1 MKKENSYK
9 DNSVLLL
16 EKGKKGVF
24 YMVFGRFGIVLISL
38 LIQFVL
44 LFSAFRFLSHY
55 VHLLLGGVVI
65 FNVISF
71 LYLLNTENNP
81 SVKITWLM
89 LFTVIPA
96 LGIFLYIFV
105 RLDIGHRAVKDR
117 LVHLQ
122 KHTETFTKD
131 NEELLQQLKQENKEV
146 FNIASYIRRTGSFP
160 TYTNTKVN
168 YYPIGEEQFE
178 EIIKQ
183 LKQARKFIFLEY
195 FIIDEGYM
203 WGRILSILAQKVKE
217 GVEVRV
223 MYDGTC
229 EFAKL
234 PRSYP
239 RKLRNLGIKCKV
251 FSPIMP
257 FVSTHYNYRDHRK
270 ILVIDGRVAFNGG
283 INLADEY
290 INRIRVFGH
299 WKDTGI
305 MLEGPAVDNFTLMFL
320 EMWNIDEREED
331 DYSKWI
337 NQFEEPLL
345 ENNDR
350 EGIAEEET
358 STRGY
363 VIPYGD
369 DPLDGEHVGKLVY
382 MDIINHAKDY
392 VHIMTPYLILDGE
405 METALIFAAK
415 RGVDVK
421 LILPHIPD
429 KAYAFALA
437 KTHYKALL
445 KGGVKIYEYTPGF
458 VHAKTFV
465 SDDTKAVVGTI
476 NLDYRSLY
484 HHFECA
490 TYLYDMPAIMDIKQD
505 IQETLKVCQQIKLED
520 LKQEKLSMV
529 IMGKVL
535 KVLAPLM

>member
-9 DNSVLLL
+9 ENGVLLL
-16 EKGKKGVF
+16 EKGKKGMF

-38 LIQFVL
+38 LVQFFI
-44 LFSAFRFLSHY
+44 LFSIFKFLGEY
-55 VHLLLGGVVI
+55 MYFLFGGVVI
-65 FNVISF
+65 FNVASF
-71 LYLLNTENNP
+71 LYLLNTDNNP
-81 SVKITWLM
+81 TVKITWLT
-89 LFTVIPA
+89 LWTVIPT

-105 RLDIGHRAVKDR
+105 KLDIGHRAVKAR
-117 LVHLQ
+117 LKRLQ
-122 KHTETFTKD
+122 KHTEKFVKD
-131 NEELLQQLKQENKEV
+131 DQAILEELNRDNKEV
-146 FNIASYIRRTGSFP
+146 ANIASYIRSTGSFP
-160 TYTNTKVN
+160 AYNQTKVT
-168 YYPIGEEQFE
+168 YYPIGESQFE
-178 EIIKQ
+178 EMLKQ
-183 LKQARKFIFLEY
+183 LEQAKKFIFLEY
-195 FIIDEGYM
+195 FIVDEGYM
-203 WGRILSILAQKVKE
+203 WGRILNILAQKVKE
-217 GVEVRV
+217 GVEVRM

-234 PRSYP
+234 PRSYSK
-239 RKLRNLGIKCKV
+239 KLRALGIKCKV

-257 FVSTHYNYRDHRK
+257 MVSTHYNYRDHRK
-270 ILVIDGRVAFNGG
+270 ILVIDGKVAFNGG

-290 INRIRVFGH
+290 INRIDLFGH

-305 MLEGPAVDNFTLMFL
+305 MVKGPAVDSFTLMFL
-320 EMWNIDEREED
+320 EMWNIDEKQED

-337 NQFEEPLL
+337 GLA
-345 ENNDR
+345 DR
-350 EGIAEEET
+350 QISSEET
-358 STRGY
+358 NYSGY

-382 MDIINHAKDY
+382 MDILNHAEDY

-415 RGVDVK
+415 RGVDVRI
-421 LILPHIPD
+421 ILPHIPD
-429 KAYAFALA
+429 KKYAFALA

-458 VHAKTFV
+458 VHAKTFA
-465 SDDTKAVVGTI
+465 SDDKKAVVGTI

-490 TYLYDMPAIMDIKQD
+490 TYLYDMPVVMDIKKD
-505 IQETLKVCQQIKLED
+505 ISETLKLCQEVHLED
-520 LKQEKLSMV
+520 LKKQKLSMV
-529 IMGKVL
+529 IIGKVL